1 MSDLDTK
8 IDTWI
13 QRVRAIAQ
21 TGLAFDSAV
30 YDRERYEELLAL
42 AAEMAATR
50 ADLDVDAALVPQLY
64 AKWRAEVEPGV
75 PGYVTPK
82 VGVGAIVFNE
92 RDELLLIER
101 PSGWW
106 LFPTGWA
113 DIGYT
118 PAQVAV
124 KEVREETGL
133 NVTPL
138 RLIGVYN
145 IRGLLEQ
152 DLDLQLYSM
161 VFYCHLD
168 GGEIVTRP
176 HEARQAGFFPR
187 EQLPD
192 RLARTDLNWVEH
204 AWAAHQGELREAY
217 FDVP

>member
-8 IDTWI
+8 IDSWI

-21 TGLAFDSAV
+21 TGLAFDSPV
-30 YDRERYEELLAL
+30 YDRERYEELLNL

-50 ADLDVDAALVPQLY
+50 ADLEVDATLAPQLY

-92 RDELLLIER
+92 RDELLLIQR

-113 DIGYT
+113 DVGYT

-133 NVTPL
+133 AVTPL
-138 RLIGVYN
+138 RLVAVYN
-145 IRGLLEQ
+145 ILGLLEQ
-152 DLDLQLYSM
+152 NLDLQLYSL
-161 VFYCHLD
+161 VFYCRLD
-168 GGEIVTRP
+168 GGELVTRP

-187 EQLPD
+187 ERLPEP
-192 RLARTDLNWVEH
+192 LARTDLNWVEH
-204 AWAAHQGELREAY
+204 AWVAHRGKVKEAY
-217 FDVP
+217 FDSD